1 MFISHNLFLLPPLQ
15 QTYKLLLLQDIHILY
30 VLLRVMIKI
39 FKRYKI

>member
-15 QTYKLLLLQDIHILY
+15 QNYKLLPFQDIHIMC